1 MDKLKLYCYVD
12 ETGPDT
18 KGEFFLVSVIALE
31 GELREATE
39 ASLER
44 IETRTKKYNRKWRG
58 TKHDIRIDYLRDIL
72 QVKQLSG
79 SIFYATYRG
88 QTNYI
93 PLIAQTIIKVILRWL
108 SASVRCKR
116 AMRETT
122 PSTDTTPSQTSPPV
136 KAYGNYQ
143 ATIIIDGINEA
154 EQKRVKRLLKESH
167 IRYKKVKGPK
177 DESTA
182 LLRLADAMAG
192 FLRDYHERKDYTDKL
207 YRTFQRQEF
216 IFEMEGVS
224 QASHAVK

>member
-1 MDKLKLYCYVD
+1 MKEHNDESKLKLYCYVD

-31 GELREATE
+31 GGLREAVE
-39 ASLER
+39 ASLGR
-44 IETRTKKYNRKWRG
+44 IEARTKKYNRKWRG

-93 PLIAQTIIKVILRWL
+93 FLIAQTIIKVILL
-108 SASVRCKR
+108 
-116 AMRETT
+116 
-122 PSTDTTPSQTSPPV
+122 
-136 KAYGNYQ
+136 KAEGDYQ

-154 EQKRVKRLLKESH
+154 EQKRVKQLLKESH
-167 IRYKKVKGPK
+167 IRYNKVRGPK

-216 IFEMEGVS
+216 ICE
-224 QASHAVK
+224 VK

>member
-1 MDKLKLYCYVD
+1 MKEHNYESKLKLYCYVD

-18 KGEFFLVSVIALE
+18 KGEFFLVSVVALE

-58 TKHDIRIDYLRDIL
+58 TKHDIRIDYLWDIL

-93 PLIAQTIIKVILRWL
+93 PLIAQTIIKVIIL
-108 SASVRCKR
+108 
-116 AMRETT
+116 
-122 PSTDTTPSQTSPPV
+122 
-136 KAYGNYQ
+136 KAEGDYQ

-167 IRYKKVKGPK
+167 IRYKKVRGPK

-192 FLRDYHERKDYTDKL
+192 FLRDYHEERDYANRL
-207 YRTFQRQEF
+207 YRAFRRQEF
-216 IFEMEGVS
+216 IFEIEGES
-224 QASHAVK
+224 GASHAVK

>member
-1 MDKLKLYCYVD
+1 MTKAKNNKLRLYCYVD

-44 IETRTKKYNRKWRG
+44 IEKRTKYSRKWGG
-58 TKHDIRIDYLRDIL
+58 TKHEIRLDYLRDIL

-93 PLIAQTIIKVILRWL
+93 PLIAQTIIKVIILK
-108 SASVRCKR
+108 V
-116 AMRETT
+116 EG
-122 PSTDTTPSQTSPPV
+122 D
-136 KAYGNYQ
+136 YQ
-143 ATIIIDGINEA
+143 ATIIIDGINSA

-167 IRYKKVKGPK
+167 IRYNKVRGPK

-192 FLRDYHERKDYTDKL
+192 FLRDYHEERDYANRL
-207 YRTFQRQEF
+207 YRAFRRQEF
-216 IFEMEGVS
+216 ICE
-224 QASHAVK
+224 VK

>member
-1 MDKLKLYCYVD
+1 MDKLKLYCYAD

-18 KGEFFLVSVIALE
+18 KGKMFLVSVVALE
-31 GELREATE
+31 GELREAAE
-39 ASLER
+39 ASLEK
-44 IETRTKKYNRKWRG
+44 IETRTKKYNRKWGG

-93 PLIAQTIIKVILRWL
+93 PLIAQTIIKVILL
-108 SASVRCKR
+108 
-116 AMRETT
+116 
-122 PSTDTTPSQTSPPV
+122 

-154 EQKRVKRLLKESH
+154 EQKRVSRLLKESH
-167 IRYKKVKGPK
+167 IRYNKVRGPK

-192 FLRDYHERKDYTDKL
+192 FLRDYHEGKDYTDKL

-216 IFEMEGVS
+216 IFEVE
-224 QASHAVK
+224 

>member
-1 MDKLKLYCYVD
+1 LSKAKINKLRLYCYAD

-18 KGEFFLVSVIALE
+18 KGEFFLVSVVALE
-31 GELREATE
+31 GELREAAE

-44 IETRTKKYNRKWRG
+44 IETRTKKYNQKWGG
-58 TKHDIRIDYLRDIL
+58 TKHDIRLDYLRDIL
-72 QVKQLSG
+72 QVKQLFG

-93 PLIAQTIIKVILRWL
+93 SLIAQTIIKVIRF
-108 SASVRCKR
+108 
-116 AMRETT
+116 
-122 PSTDTTPSQTSPPV
+122 

-154 EQKRVKRLLKESH
+154 EQKRVSRLLKESH
-167 IRYKKVKGPK
+167 IRYNKVRGPK

-207 YRTFQRQEF
+207 YRTFQRREF
-216 IFEMEGVS
+216 LREM
-224 QASHAVK
+224 K

>member
-1 MDKLKLYCYVD
+1 MSKAKINKLRLYCYAD

-18 KGEFFLVSVIALE
+18 KGEFFLVSVVAVE
-31 GELREATE
+31 GELREAAE

-44 IETRTKKYNRKWRG
+44 IETRTKKYNRKWGG

-93 PLIAQTIIKVILRWL
+93 SLIAQTIIKVILRWL
-108 SASVRCKR
+108 SAV
-116 AMRETT
+116 TN
-122 PSTDTTPSQTSPPV
+122 PPV
-136 KAYGNYQ
+136 KAYGDYQ

-154 EQKRVKRLLKESH
+154 EQKLVSRLLKESH
-167 IRYKKVKGPK
+167 IRYNKVRGPK

-192 FLRDYHERKDYTDKL
+192 FLRDYHEGNGYTDKL

-216 IFEMEGVS
+216 IFE
-224 QASHAVK
+224 VK

>member
-1 MDKLKLYCYVD
+1 MKEHNYESKLKLYCYVD

-108 SASVRCKR
+108 SANRRVLSPQITK
-116 AMRETT
+116 TN
-122 PSTDTTPSQTSPPV
+122 PPV
-136 KAYGNYQ
+136 KVDGDYQ

-167 IRYKKVKGPK
+167 IRYNKVRGPK

-192 FLRDYHERKDYTDKL
+192 FLRDYHEGKDYTDKL
-207 YRTFQRQEF
+207 YRAFRRQEF
-216 IFEMEGVS
+216 LREM
-224 QASHAVK
+224 K

>member
-1 MDKLKLYCYVD
+1 MSKAKINKLRLYCYAD

-18 KGEFFLVSVIALE
+18 KGEFFLVSVVALE
-31 GELREATE
+31 GELREAAE

-44 IETRTKKYNRKWRG
+44 IETRTKKYNRKWGG

-72 QVKQLSG
+72 QVKKLRG
-79 SIFYATYRG
+79 SLFYATYRG

-93 PLIAQTIIKVILRWL
+93 PLIAQTIIRVILL
-108 SASVRCKR
+108 
-116 AMRETT
+116 
-122 PSTDTTPSQTSPPV
+122 

-154 EQKRVKRLLKESH
+154 EQKLVSRLLKESH
-167 IRYKKVKGPK
+167 IRYKNVRGPK

-192 FLRDYHERKDYTDKL
+192 FLRDYHERKHYTDKL
-207 YRTFQRQEF
+207 YRAFRRQEF
-216 IFEMEGVS
+216 LREM
-224 QASHAVK
+224 K

>member
-1 MDKLKLYCYVD
+1 MKEHKQMDKLKLYCYAD
-12 ETGPDT
+12 ETGLDT
-18 KGEFFLVSVIALE
+18 KGEFFLVSVVALE
-31 GELREATE
+31 GELREAAE

-44 IETRTKKYNRKWRG
+44 IETRTKKYNRKWGG
-58 TKHDIRIDYLRDIL
+58 TKHNIRIDYLRDIL
-72 QVKQLSG
+72 QIKQLSG

-88 QTNYI
+88 RTNYI
-93 PLIAQTIIKVILRWL
+93 PLIAQTIIRVIRL
-108 SASVRCKR
+108 
-116 AMRETT
+116 
-122 PSTDTTPSQTSPPV
+122 

-154 EQKRVKRLLKESH
+154 EQKLVSRLLKESH
-167 IRYKKVKGPK
+167 IRYNKVRGPK

-216 IFEMEGVS
+216 ICE
-224 QASHAVK
+224 VK

>member
-1 MDKLKLYCYVD
+1 MSKSKNNKLRLYCYVD

-72 QVKQLSG
+72 QVNQLRG

-93 PLIAQTIIKVILRWL
+93 PLIAQTVIKVIILWL
-108 SASVRCKR
+108 SAVTNR
-116 AMRETT
+116 
-122 PSTDTTPSQTSPPV
+122 PV
-136 KAYGNYQ
+136 KVYGDYQ

-167 IRYKKVKGPK
+167 IRYNKVRGPK

-216 IFEMEGVS
+216 IFEIEGVS